1 MSNFV
6 DPQTPG
12 TEPQVQSSGSGNG
25 CLWGCLIAGGLFI
38 GSILCAGFG
47 GYWLISSQI
56 AKYTSDTPVELPTV
70 EYSEEELAKLDARVE
85 TFREK
90 LDAGETPEEDLVLT
104 ADDINALISKNE
116 DLKGKVYVK
125 IENNQ
130 VEGDVSIPLDKLP
143 MGKGRYF
150 NGSATF
156 DVSMDGGV
164 LIVTVDQAE
173 LNGEPVPEEFMQP
186 MRQENL
192 AKDVY
197 KDPENA
203 KFMSRFEDIRI
214 EDDKFILRVK
224 RGGEGGVRTNP
235 MVEPAD
241 EPADPENAD
250 PEATK
255 AESADAETAE
265 SATSDTETTDAETTE
280 AEATEAEPEVTEA
293 ETSKAASE

>member
-47 GYWLISSQI
+47 GYWFLSNQI
-56 AKYTSDTPVELPTV
+56 AKYTSETPIDLPTV
-70 EYSEEELAKLDARVE
+70 EYSEEDLAELDARVE

-116 DLKGKVYVK
+116 DFKGKVYVK

-156 DVSMDGGV
+156 DVAMDGGV

-173 LNGEPVPEEFMQP
+173 LNGEPLPDEFMQA

-224 RGGEGGVRTNP
+224 RGGEEGVQTNP
-235 MVEPAD
+235 MVEPGDETATVTETATETGESEAD
-241 EPADPENAD
+241 ESEADESETPAAD
-250 PEATK
+250 
-255 AESADAETAE
+255 SGTAE
-265 SATSDTETTDAETTE
+265 A
-280 AEATEAEPEVTEA
+280 V
-293 ETSKAASE
+293 SE

>member
-12 TEPQVQSSGSGNG
+12 SEPQVQSSGSGNG

-56 AKYTSDTPVELPTV
+56 AKYTSDTPVDLPTV

-85 TFREK
+85 SFREK

-173 LNGEPVPEEFMQP
+173 LNGEPVPEEFMQA

-203 KFMSRFEDIRI
+203 KFMSRFEDIRV

-224 RGGEGGVRTNP
+224 RGGEGGVQTNP

-241 EPADPENAD
+241 EATPD
-250 PEATK
+250 EATPDEVSEVEP
-255 AESADAETAE
+255 AEAATGESETSDAEAETAE
-265 SATSDTETTDAETTE
+265 AETD
-280 AEATEAEPEVTEA
+280 EA
-293 ETSKAASE
+293 ETAEAASE

>member
-1 MSNFV
+1 M
-6 DPQTPG
+6 
-12 TEPQVQSSGSGNG
+12 
-25 CLWGCLIAGGLFI
+25 IAGGLFI

-56 AKYTSDTPVELPTV
+56 AKYTSDTPVDLPTV
-70 EYSEEELAKLDARVE
+70 EYSEEELAELDARVE

-125 IENNQ
+125 IENDQ

-173 LNGEPVPEEFMQP
+173 LNGEPVPEEFMQT

-203 KFMSRFEDIRI
+203 KFMSRFEDIRV

-224 RGGEGGVRTNP
+224 RGGEGGVQTNP

-241 EPADPENAD
+241 EAA
-250 PEATK
+250 
-255 AESADAETAE
+255 
-265 SATSDTETTDAETTE
+265 TETEVETETDEVEPPA
-280 AEATEAEPEVTEA
+280 AEPEVA
-293 ETSKAASE
+293 EPEVAEPEVAEPEVAEPETAGAASE

>member
-12 TEPQVQSSGSGNG
+12 SEPQVQSSGSGNG

-56 AKYTSDTPVELPTV
+56 AKYTSDTPVDLPTV
-70 EYSEEELAKLDARVE
+70 EYSEEELAELDARVE

-125 IENNQ
+125 IENDQ

-173 LNGEPVPEEFMQP
+173 LNGEPVPEEFMQT

-203 KFMSRFEDIRI
+203 KFMSRFEDIRV

-224 RGGEGGVRTNP
+224 RGGEGGVQTNP

-241 EPADPENAD
+241 EAA
-250 PEATK
+250 
-255 AESADAETAE
+255 
-265 SATSDTETTDAETTE
+265 TETEVETETDEVEPPA
-280 AEATEAEPEVTEA
+280 AEPEVA
-293 ETSKAASE
+293 EPEVAEPEVAEPEVAEPETAGAASE

>member
-6 DPQTPG
+6 DPRTSG
-12 TEPQVQSSGSGNG
+12 SEPQVQSSGSGNG

-56 AKYTSDTPVELPTV
+56 AKYTSDTPVDLPTV

-116 DLKGKVYVK
+116 DFKGKVYVK

-130 VEGDVSIPLDKLP
+130 VEGDVSIPLDKVP

-173 LNGEPVPEEFMQP
+173 LNGEPLPEEFMQAI
-186 MRQENL
+186 RQENL

-203 KFMSRFEDIRI
+203 KFMSRFEDIRV

-224 RGGEGGVRTNP
+224 RGGERGGEGGVQTNP

-241 EPADPENAD
+241 E
-250 PEATK
+250 
-255 AESADAETAE
+255 TA
-265 SATSDTETTDAETTE
+265 TETDEVETPV
-280 AEATEAEPEVTEA
+280 AEPEVA
-293 ETSKAASE
+293 EPEVAEPEPAGAASE